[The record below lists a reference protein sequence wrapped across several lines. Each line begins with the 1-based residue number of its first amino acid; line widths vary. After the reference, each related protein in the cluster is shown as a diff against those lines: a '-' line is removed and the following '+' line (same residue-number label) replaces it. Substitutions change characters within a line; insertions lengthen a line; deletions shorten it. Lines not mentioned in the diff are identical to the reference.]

1 MSAPTIPL
9 DQLRARSTGTA
20 TDEQSEYYLARIE
33 ALQRTVKEQAQE
45 IERLRERERSAG
57 LR

>member
-1 MSAPTIPL
+1 MTKAIDIDNR
-9 DQLRARSTGTA
+9 DQAEMNTWY
-20 TDEQSEYYLARIE
+20 EARIE